1 MKQEPIALWD
11 TERGLINNVVF
22 SHPRWKMDCHGI
34 KRKKRDFF
42 ATLMYTLKN
51 TVEMEAKRNALAK
64 CAAGN
69 CANRHR
75 S

>member
-42 ATLMYTLKN
+42 AILVYTILKHQ
-51 TVEMEAKRNALAK
+51 TK
-64 CAAGN
+64 
-69 CANRHR
+69 
-75 S
+75 